1 VTSHIDPSEP
11 RVTSRHGDTI
21 DELACRS
28 FQGAL
33 ELVGRRWTG
42 AILLAGSR
50 GARRFSEYR
59 AIVDGVSDRL
69 LAQRLR
75 ELEAEQLIER
85 TVIPTTPVQIRY
97 ALTERGAEL
106 MSVLQPLAEWSLR
119 HEREKTVR
127 RGRPSGRP

>member
-1 VTSHIDPSEP
+1 VTTDPAWRPSTRGISLE
-11 RVTSRHGDTI
+11 
-21 DELACRS
+21 EEACRS

-59 AIVDGVSDRL
+59 AVVSGVSDRL
-69 LAQRLR
+69 LSQRLR

-97 ALTERGAEL
+97 APTARGAEL
-106 MSVLQPLAEWSLR
+106 MAVLQPLVDWGIR
-119 HEREKTVR
+119 HDLANSR
-127 RGRPSGRP
+127 RPAPR

>member
-1 VTSHIDPSEP
+1 
-11 RVTSRHGDTI
+11 VTSRPLPPQASINAAHI
-21 DELACRS
+21 DELACRG

-59 AIVDGVSDRL
+59 AIVGGVSDRL

-75 ELEAEQLIER
+75 ELAAARLMER
-85 TVIPTTPVQIRY
+85 TVIPSTPVQIRY
-97 ALTERGAEL
+97 EPSARGLEL
-106 MSVLQPLAEWSLR
+106 MAVLQPLVEWGLR
-119 HEREKTVR
+119 HGLA
-127 RGRPSGRP
+127 GRSEEPDPASDPS